1 MKLRRQYYVAG
12 RIAAAIIMAIYS
24 MRGLF
29 VKNAKKIDIAEID
42 IFPEIKFIDEQER
55 EEESRTVRIEQEE
68 KVDALPAGAK
78 GLLLYRNASLMKQ
91 RQEAISKHEQRV
103 REIEKSV
110 K

>member
-1 MKLRRQYYVAG
+1 
-12 RIAAAIIMAIYS
+12 